1 MIPVQD
7 LPVKEFSPGFSGR
20 FIHGEQST
28 LAFWEIKKGS
38 VLKEHAHLHEQITYI
53 LEGEIEMMIGGEKFL
68 FTAGTTHVIP
78 SGIPHS
84 AVAVTDCRVIDSFSP
99 ARDDYRF

>member
-1 MIPVQD
+1 MIPVNE
-7 LPVKEFSPGFSGR
+7 LPAKEFFPGFTGR
-20 FIHGEQST
+20 FIHGESST

-38 VLKEHAHLHEQITYI
+38 VLKEHAHVHEQITYI
-53 LEGEIEMMIGGEKFL
+53 SEGQIEMMIGGEQFL
-68 FTAGTTHVIP
+68 FSAGTTHVIP

-84 AVAVTDCRVIDSFSP
+84 AVAITDCRVIDSFSP

>member
-1 MIPVQD
+1 MIPVNQ
-7 LPVKEFSPGFSGR
+7 LPVKEFFPGFSGR
-20 FIHGEQST
+20 FIHGESST

-38 VLKEHAHLHEQITYI
+38 VLKEHAHIHEQITYI
-53 LEGEIEMMIGGEKFL
+53 IEGEIEMTIGGETFS

-78 SGIPHS
+78 SGVTHS
-84 AVAVTDCRVIDSFSP
+84 AIAITDCKVVDSFSP